1 MFHLHQ
7 GVRLVAA
14 SPKRPECVVHVFTD
28 GYAILC
34 QVSKGWD
41 YYCLPE
47 TDEMFV
53 TKSKKKVLALCEQLN
68 KIAC

>member
-14 SPKRPECVVHVFTD
+14 PPKRPECVVHVFSD

-34 QVSKGWD
+34 QGPNGWD
-41 YYCLPE
+41 YYCSPG
-47 TDEMFV
+47 TDDIFV
-53 TKSKKKVLALCEQLN
+53 TTSKKKVFALCEQLN
-68 KIAC
+68 KTAC